1 MGRPKASERIRDFA
15 ATFANT
21 VTANS
26 TRPYDWV
33 ARTGEFSMFT
43 LLMRLAPNVRSQI
56 KILIRYSNLDQIC
69 CLPVNSAVGRTKTK
83 QVLCHLRL
91 PVIIC
96 AANAVLPDHIICR
109 WGIAEKELNKYL
121 ETIGFRRVRIRMK
134 CIVRFVFSCFCRLP
148 RSSITKM

>member
-43 LLMRLAPNVRSQI
+43 LLMRLAPNVRA
-56 KILIRYSNLDQIC
+56 LIEIHGLNSYLDQMWC
-69 CLPVNSAVGRTKTK
+69 SPVNSDIERTKTK
-83 QVLCHLRL
+83 QVIFFCCQQ
-91 PVIIC
+91 PVIKC
-96 AANAVLPDHIICR
+96 VASVALFDHINSR

-134 CIVRFVFSCFCRLP
+134 CIVR
-148 RSSITKM
+148 